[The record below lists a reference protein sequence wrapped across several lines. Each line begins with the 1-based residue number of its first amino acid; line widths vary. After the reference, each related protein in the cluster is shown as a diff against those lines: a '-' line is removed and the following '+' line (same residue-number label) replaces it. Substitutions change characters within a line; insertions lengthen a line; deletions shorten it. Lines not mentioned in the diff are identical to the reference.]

1 MAAPQLRIIIGAT
14 VLFAAGCAQQPVTTT
29 RPEAVAPSATTS
41 AAPAAAEATSDG
53 LTPELLDMA
62 RDNGYRSYVRNG
74 QTVFC
79 RKEIPIG
86 SSLPTTH
93 CVDVTRLRFEVQEEE
108 QQRRQLRQGQPTVN
122 TPGNGS
128 GP

>member
-1 MAAPQLRIIIGAT
+1 MAALQLRVVIGAT
-14 VLFAAGCAQQPVTTT
+14 ILFAAGCAQQPVESTHRAT
-29 RPEAVAPSATTS
+29 VAASSTTS
-41 AAPAAAEATSDG
+41 AAPVTAEATSDG

-93 CVDVTRLRFEVQEEE
+93 CVDATRLRFEVQQEQ
-108 QQRRQLRQGQPTVN
+108 QQRRILRQGAPMVGQP
-122 TPGNGS
+122 PGH
-128 GP
+128 